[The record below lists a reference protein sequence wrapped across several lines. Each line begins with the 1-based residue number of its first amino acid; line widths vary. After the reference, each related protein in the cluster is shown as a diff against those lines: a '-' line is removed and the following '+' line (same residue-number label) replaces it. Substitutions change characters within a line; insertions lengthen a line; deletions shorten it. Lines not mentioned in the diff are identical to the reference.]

1 MELEAKYKD
10 MSEEAILA
18 ANQEKRRVSERCPIT
33 CHKYCFRNADS
44 HCCLTNSFLSK
55 GHG

>member
-18 ANQEKRRVSERCPIT
+18 ANQEKRRVSQQVLLPQ
-33 CHKYCFRNADS
+33 
-44 HCCLTNSFLSK
+44 L
-55 GHG
+55 